1 MRTLIFAITLLVAFA
16 SCESEEEKQ
25 QFEQMLIE
33 QDVEKRIV
41 EYKRIL
47 DENCEAKVLEE
58 ATRIADSII
67 IEQARMLKD
76 TLLKPF
82 KPDRPEAPELKT
94 LEDTLKVKPFLP
106 KPKRDTDTTGKE

>member
-1 MRTLIFAITLLVAFA
+1 MRTLIGAIILVIIFAA
-16 SCESEEEKQ
+16 CESEGEKQ

-33 QDVEKRIV
+33 KDVEERLV
-41 EYKRIL
+41 QYKRIL
-47 DENCEAKVLEE
+47 EENCEAKVLEE

-76 TLLKPF
+76 TLLKPI
-82 KPDRPEAPELKT
+82 KPERPGVPEIKT